1 MIGVEINRVVYKG
14 DGMAKEFPFT
24 FTILEKSEIIVTLV
38 SPDKEKKELKADY
51 FVDMD
56 KKAVIYPGYAPGEEP
71 SEAERPPILP
81 ENWFLVIQRKVRID
95 QQTSLG
101 EKWPF
106 DVTEDA
112 LDKITRILQD
122 INTQADRHL
131 ALSPEVDGVD
141 PTLPKPE
148 PNKGF
153 YWDETGKKLIS
164 ADNPNLAAK
173 KAAEQAAQATASA
186 NSASQSERNAEQYKE
201 ESLAAKKAAAESE
214 RSAIA
219 AKDISEENARISTE
233 KREGIEEH
241 EKNAALSAEEANN
254 SATRASGS
262 EKAARVSEI
271 NARQSEQIAASLT
284 DQTKEYANNAKNSA
298 DRSAI
303 NANAAELSAEQSK
316 KSAEISADNASKTN
330 EALQQALNSQINADW
345 NEEDS
350 KSKAY
355 IKNKPDLS
363 HIQSGHYETLSVSGE
378 TSVPTPNEGN
388 NSKTI
393 ANTEFVQKTVA
404 GVVDSAPETLNT
416 LNELATALGNDP
428 NFATSVSKMIG
439 EKESKSDANIAHT
452 MLQNSI
458 EEANKK
464 LVDLSTIVNSN
475 QLQRNKA
482 YAVGD
487 IAYSPNLPSYM
498 YLECITAGIT
508 GDTEPDFSNIKSGG
522 VTIND
527 GTVKFKTVKIVTTE
541 IIKKGFTVPLTSDS
555 NGYFHT
561 IINIAVTGYMFKGIA
576 EWRFSDGFA
585 ILSEWWTNDATGELS
600 IWIKT
605 EKPNASMKF
614 YFYVWYVKL

>member
-51 FVDMD
+51 FVDMG

-141 PTLPKPE
+141 PTIPKPE

-153 YWDETGKKLIS
+153 YWDETGRTLIS

-173 KAAEQAAQATASA
+173 RAAEQADMASG
-186 NSASQSERNAEQYKE
+186 SAKNAEESEKASRKYKE
-201 ESLAAKKAAAESE
+201 ESEANKMAAAESE
-214 RSAIA
+214 A
-219 AKDISEENARISTE
+219 AALKARDDAAESARIASE
-233 KREGIEEH
+233 KREDIETH
-241 EKNAALSAEEANN
+241 ERNAALSAAEASS
-254 SATRASGS
+254 SASLAANLEKSVKES
-262 EKAARVSEI
+262 ESNTK
-271 NARQSEQIAASLT
+271 QSENIVIALTKQTQSYAESAKSSEEKSASNAIAAES
-284 DQTKEYANNAKNSA
+284 
-298 DRSAI
+298 
-303 NANAAELSAEQSK
+303 SAEQSK
-316 KSAEISADNASKTN
+316 KSAEISTDNAFKTN

-345 NEEDS
+345 NEENS
-350 KSKAY
+350 KSKAF

-363 HIQSGHYETLSVSGE
+363 HIPDGHYETLSVSGE

-452 MLQNSI
+452 MLEKSI
-458 EEANKK
+458 EDTNKK
-464 LVDLSTIVNSN
+464 IESLTTIVNSN
-475 QLQRNKA
+475 QLQRNKY

-487 IAYSPNLPSYM
+487 IAYSPNLPSYL
-498 YLECITAGIT
+498 YLECVTAGTT
-508 GDTEPDFSNIKSGG
+508 GATEPDFSNIKSGG
-522 VTIND
+522 
-527 GTVKFKTVKIVTTE
+527 
-541 IIKKGFTVPLTSDS
+541 
-555 NGYFHT
+555 
-561 IINIAVTGYMFKGIA
+561 
-576 EWRFSDGFA
+576 
-585 ILSEWWTNDATGELS
+585 
-600 IWIKT
+600 
-605 EKPNASMKF
+605 
-614 YFYVWYVKL
+614 

>member
-51 FVDMD
+51 FVDMG

-141 PTLPKPE
+141 PTIPKPE

-153 YWDETGKKLIS
+153 YWDETGRTLIS

-173 KAAEQAAQATASA
+173 RAAEQADMASG
-186 NSASQSERNAEQYKE
+186 SAKNAEESEKASRKYKE
-201 ESLAAKKAAAESE
+201 ESEANKMAAAESE
-214 RSAIA
+214 A
-219 AKDISEENARISTE
+219 AALKARDDAAESARIASE
-233 KREGIEEH
+233 KREDIETH
-241 EKNAALSAEEANN
+241 ERNAALSAAEASS
-254 SATRASGS
+254 SASLAANLEKSVKES
-262 EKAARVSEI
+262 ESNTK
-271 NARQSEQIAASLT
+271 QSENIVIALTKQTQSYAESAKSSEEKSASNAIAAES
-284 DQTKEYANNAKNSA
+284 
-298 DRSAI
+298 
-303 NANAAELSAEQSK
+303 SAEQSK
-316 KSAEISADNASKTN
+316 KSAEISTDNAFKTN

-345 NEEDS
+345 NEENS
-350 KSKAY
+350 KSKAF

-363 HIQSGHYETLSVSGE
+363 HIPDGHYETLSVSGE

-452 MLQNSI
+452 MLEKSI
-458 EEANKK
+458 EDTNKK
-464 LVDLSTIVNSN
+464 IESLTTIVNSN
-475 QLQRNKA
+475 QLQRNKY

-487 IAYSPNLPSYM
+487 IAYSPNLPSYL
-498 YLECITAGIT
+498 YLECVTAGTT
-508 GDTEPDFSNIKSGG
+508 GATEPDFSNIKSGG
-522 VTIND
+522 VAVND
-527 GTVKFKTVKIVTTE
+527 GTAIFKTQRITSVE
-541 IIKKGFTVPLTSDS
+541 IIKKRWEYTVTSDN
-555 NGYFHT
+555 NGAAK
-561 IINIAVTGYMFKGIA
+561 IMMNIGIPNFIAKGIA
-576 EWRFSDGFA
+576 EWKFQGWAMLR
-585 ILSEWWTNDATGELS
+585 EWWYDDSTDNVT
-600 IWIKT
+600 IWIQT
-605 EKPNASMKF
+605 DKPESTITF
-614 YFYVWYVKL
+614 YFYPWYMRR